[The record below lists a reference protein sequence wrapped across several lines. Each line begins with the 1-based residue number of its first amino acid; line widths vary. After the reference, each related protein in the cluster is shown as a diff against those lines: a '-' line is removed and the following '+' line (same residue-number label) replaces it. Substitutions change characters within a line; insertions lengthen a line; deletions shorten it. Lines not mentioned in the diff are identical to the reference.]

1 MSMRW
6 IQALYDPGFPLP
18 EDPSFFKKTL
28 KDISHFGV
36 SSQVYYLLK
45 EQGKLNQTPVYFQE
59 RLKEKY
65 DEALYLNLFIKSE
78 LGKIL
83 NRFEKLEVEAIPL
96 KGVIFAE
103 KYFGHIGARGTS
115 DIDLLIRPDQLEKVI
130 ECIISLG
137 FTVKEEQIPSH
148 FHCSL
153 SKKLPGSQIPLTV
166 ELHWDLLKVNSSSLN
181 INEFWE
187 KATPMQPYRYIKEFS
202 DDHTFYMICLH
213 GWRHNMDS
221 LKYFLD
227 IIQMIYLL
235 KDRLDY
241 EILLSDARN
250 HKTLKRM
257 VRTLTIV
264 YEENPYLQDVRK
276 LPVRRLSL
284 WEYNAFKESSQKSL
298 KNYLDFFDY
307 QFFSYDTVKHNLRE
321 IVSWLK
327 FINIYHSKKVK

>member
-18 EDPSFFKKTL
+18 ENPSFFKKTL

-45 EQGKLNQTPVYFQE
+45 QQGKLKQTPVYFQE

-83 NRFEKLEVEAIPL
+83 NRFEKFEVEAIPL

-115 DIDLLIRPDQLEKVI
+115 DIDLLIRPNQLEKAI
-130 ECIISLG
+130 KSITSLG
-137 FTVKEEQIPSH
+137 FIVKEEFIPFH
-148 FHCSL
+148 FHCSF

-166 ELHWDLLKVNSSSLN
+166 ELHWNLLKENSSSLK

-187 KATPMQPYRYIKEFS
+187 QAKPLPPYRFIKEFS
-202 DDHTFYMICLH
+202 DYHTFYMICLH

-221 LKYFLD
+221 FKYFID
-227 IIQMIYLL
+227 IIQMIIFL
-235 KDRLDY
+235 KDHIEY
-241 EILLSDARN
+241 ETLFRDARN
-250 HKTLKRM
+250 HKTLKRL
-257 VRTLTIV
+257 VRTLSIV
-264 YEENPYLQDVRK
+264 YKENPYLQNVK
-276 LPVRRLSL
+276 IFPKRRLSFWHL
-284 WEYNAFKESSQKSL
+284 DAFKRENDKSL
-298 KNYLDFFDY
+298 RNYIDFLDY
-307 QFFSYDTVKHNLRE
+307 QFFSYDTVRHSLSEFFEWIRLTDLRGQ
-321 IVSWLK
+321 
-327 FINIYHSKKVK
+327 